1 MAIFLCGVVESEEK
15 REVCSIHN
23 VENALKGHCRSKTS
37 TYVNIKTA
45 TGCVK
50 RADLVAFGPCIRC
63 YTCNMLCSKPL
74 LPVEFL
80 FFMAPTT
87 TQLDTRLAR
96 FAAWHAAFLLAGTV
110 GSLGLASM
118 LPIVTVGV
126 LSFGGMV
133 ASFRAHWTPNG
144 SFGAANAVT
153 ALRLVGVLLLALWPW
168 SPGDAH
174 LALAGLAGVLF
185 LLDGFDGWLARRTGQ
200 ASAFGAFFDK
210 EVDAFALLVL
220 CLLAMFLQG
229 MVALVVLAGVLRY
242 LFALCLHLGN
252 PPDATEPRTPAA
264 RYLYGFM
271 MVAILLPFLPLP
283 DWTHSIVWMAV
294 GGLVASFLPYFVWV
308 LHGRVPVLS
317 TVQSS
322 S

>member
-1 MAIFLCGVVESEEK
+1 MDF
-15 REVCSIHN
+15 
-23 VENALKGHCRSKTS
+23 
-37 TYVNIKTA
+37 A
-45 TGCVK
+45 TPS
-50 RADLVAFGPCIRC
+50 RPCLI
-63 YTCNMLCSKPL
+63 
-74 LPVEFL
+74 
-80 FFMAPTT
+80 MAPSARST
-87 TQLDTRLAR
+87 LNNRLTR
-96 FAAWHAAFLLAGTV
+96 FAALHAVLLLAGAS
-110 GSLGLASM
+110 GSFALQSM
-118 LPIVTVGV
+118 GPVVAVGV
-126 LSFGGMV
+126 LSFV
-133 ASFRAHWTPNG
+133 AFIVAFRSEWTPSG
-144 SFGAANAVT
+144 RFGAANAVT
-153 ALRLVGVLLLALWPW
+153 ALRLVGVLTLALWPW

-185 LLDGFDGWLARRTGQ
+185 LLDGFDGWLARRTGE

-229 MVALVVLAGVLRY
+229 MAALVVLAGVLRY

-283 DWTHSIVWMAV
+283 DWTHGIVWMAV

-308 LHGRVPVLS
+308 LHGRVSVLS